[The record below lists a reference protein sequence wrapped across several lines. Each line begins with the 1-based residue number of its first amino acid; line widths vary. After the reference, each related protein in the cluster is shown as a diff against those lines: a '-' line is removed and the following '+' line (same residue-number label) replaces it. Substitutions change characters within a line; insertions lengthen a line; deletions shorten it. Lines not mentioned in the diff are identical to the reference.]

1 MTEEKYIEQFLKEDS
16 LFIVIKIDGRP
27 LVRKVL
33 QNYIEGDEFIY
44 TRAFLKGA
52 NQETYNSN
60 VRYETLLNNYDHPKV
75 FIVKEEY

>member
-1 MTEEKYIEQFLKEDS
+1 MTDEKYIEQFLKEDS
-16 LFIVIKIDGRP
+16 LFIVIKMDGRP

-52 NQETYNSN
+52 NSETYNSN
-60 VRYETLLNNYDHPKV
+60 VRYEALLNSYDHPKV